1 MMEHKF
7 KKKKYFLKINLDI
20 KSLKNF
26 YFFIIY
32 IFFLIK
38 IMKYQLKFILKRKKI
53 YKRNIII
60 LNIVIKKLNAI
71 IFFLI

>member
-38 IMKYQLKFILKRKKI
+38 IMKYQLKFILKKK
-53 YKRNIII
+53 K
-60 LNIVIKKLNAI
+60 
-71 IFFLI
+71 